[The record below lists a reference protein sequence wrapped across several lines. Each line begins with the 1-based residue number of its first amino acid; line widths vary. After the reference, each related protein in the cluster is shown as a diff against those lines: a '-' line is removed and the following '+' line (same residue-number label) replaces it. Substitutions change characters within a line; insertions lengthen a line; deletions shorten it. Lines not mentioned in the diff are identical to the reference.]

1 MHTKINENCNLHQKF
16 LKMNKIYSLIALIY
30 ALITLTSCN
39 NSGGDTPT
47 YETRNRAEVYTEDIT
62 EIEAYLKA
70 VYIKTVS
77 DNDIVLD
84 SIKTGTPQI
93 SVWNQTTYPLQ
104 NFTVKNDT
112 RNTFKTDGRIDD
124 NVNYK
129 IYYLVL
135 NEGGGSTPSAIDST
149 FVTYKGWNLKNKI
162 FDQNFDGLW
171 FTFPDGASS
180 ISGFRQILQKVK
192 TAASSTQNS
201 DGSISYL
208 NYGRV
213 MVFIPSGLAY
223 FNTSTS
229 NIDAYAPIAFNINL
243 LKLKERDHDY
253 DRIHSKNEDQN
264 NDKDYFN
271 DDTDGDGTPDFLD
284 YDDDNDGFYT
294 KREIRKPNIIPYEYY
309 NFLEIPANTQGI
321 KIHLDK
327 TAKPN

>member
-1 MHTKINENCNLHQKF
+1 MK
-16 LKMNKIYSLIALIY
+16 KIYSLIALL
-30 ALITLTSCN
+30 ALSNAFISCK
-39 NSGGDTPT
+39 DD
-47 YETRNRAEVYTEDIT
+47 ETTEEYSVRDRAEVYGEDKT

-70 VYIKTVS
+70 VYIKS
-77 DNDIVLD
+77 IADNDIVLD
-84 SIKTGTPQI
+84 SIKTGTPQV
-93 SVWNQTTYPLQ
+93 SVWDQTTYPLQ
-104 NFTVKNDT
+104 SFTVKNDS
-112 RNTFKTDGRIDD
+112 RNSYKTDGRIDD
-124 NVNYK
+124 NVDYK
-129 IYYLVL
+129 LYYLVL
-135 NEGGGSTPSAIDST
+135 NEGGGSTPTSIDST
-149 FVTYKGWNLKNKI
+149 FVTYKGWNLKNKV

-192 TAASSTQNS
+192 TAASSTQNA
-201 DGSISYL
+201 DGSISYV

-213 MVFIPSGLAY
+213 VVFIPSGLAY

-253 DRIHSKNEDQN
+253 DRIPSKYEDLN

-294 KREIRKPNIIPYEYY
+294 KREIRNDNPLLYPYPYYLFNDIPINPTTSKKY
-309 NFLEIPANTQGI
+309 
-321 KIHLDK
+321 HLDK
-327 TAKPN
+327 TKTPNN

>member
-1 MHTKINENCNLHQKF
+1 MK
-16 LKMNKIYSLIALIY
+16 KIYSLIALL
-30 ALITLTSCN
+30 ALSNAFISCK
-39 NSGGDTPT
+39 DDEPT
-47 YETRNRAEVYTEDIT
+47 EEYSVRDRAEVYGEDKT

-70 VYIKTVS
+70 VYIKS
-77 DNDIVLD
+77 IADNDIVLD
-84 SIKTGTPQI
+84 SIKTGTPQV
-93 SVWNQTTYPLQ
+93 SVWDQTTYPLQ
-104 NFTVKNDT
+104 SFTVKNDS
-112 RNTFKTDGRIDD
+112 RNSYKTDGRIDD
-124 NVNYK
+124 NVDYK
-129 IYYLVL
+129 LYYLVL
-135 NEGGGSTPSAIDST
+135 NEGGGSTPATIDST
-149 FVTYKGWNLKNKI
+149 FVTYKGWNLKNKV

-192 TAASSTQNS
+192 TAASSTQNA
-201 DGSISYL
+201 DGSISYV

-213 MVFIPSGLAY
+213 VVFIPSGLAY

-253 DRIHSKNEDQN
+253 DRIPSKYEDLN

-294 KREIRKPNIIPYEYY
+294 KREIRIADTNPYQYYLFDNIP
-309 NFLEIPANTQGI
+309 LSADGI
-321 KIHLDK
+321 KVHLDK
-327 TAKPN
+327 KDKPTN

>member
-1 MHTKINENCNLHQKF
+1 MKR
-16 LKMNKIYSLIALIY
+16 IYSLIALL
-30 ALITLTSCN
+30 ALSNAFISCK
-39 NSGGDTPT
+39 DDEPT
-47 YETRNRAEVYTEDIT
+47 EEYSVRDRAEVYGEDKT
-62 EIEAYLKA
+62 EIETYLKA
-70 VYIKTVS
+70 VYIKSVA

-84 SIKTGTPQI
+84 SIKTGTPQV
-93 SVWNQTTYPLQ
+93 SVWDQTTYPLQ
-104 NFTVKNDT
+104 SFTVKNDS
-112 RNTFKTDGRIDD
+112 RNSYKTDGRIDD
-124 NVNYK
+124 NVDYK
-129 IYYLVL
+129 LYYLVL
-135 NEGGGSTPSAIDST
+135 NEGGGSTPTSIDST
-149 FVTYKGWNLKNKI
+149 FVTYKGWNLKNKV

-192 TAASSTQNS
+192 TAASSSQNA

-213 MVFIPSGLAY
+213 VVFIPSGLAY

-253 DRIHSKNEDQN
+253 DRIPSKYEDLN

-294 KREIRKPNIIPYEYY
+294 KREIRNDNPLLYPYPYYLFNDIPINPTTSKKY
-309 NFLEIPANTQGI
+309 
-321 KIHLDK
+321 HLDK
-327 TAKPN
+327 TKTPNN